1 MVRVFPQ
8 VAEIFILD
16 WIGRPDTIE
25 HSQVVSPMPGFEFPD
40 ISPRITQPVDS
51 PEAESGSKQKEVRQ
65 VKKFVFA
72 LFMVA
77 FALAAAP
84 HAMAVVT
91 VPEGGEN
98 LPYLIMAGA
107 SCFGAMVY
115 RIRGFRKK

>member
-1 MVRVFPQ
+1 MQLTDF
-8 VAEIFILD
+8 
-16 WIGRPDTIE
+16 
-25 HSQVVSPMPGFEFPD
+25 
-40 ISPRITQPVDS
+40 
-51 PEAESGSKQKEVRQ
+51 PEAKVGRKKEVRQ

-84 HAMAVVT
+84 HAMATPVPA
-91 VPEGGEN
+91 PEGGEN